1 MLKDV
6 RMDCQKGRDIISRSC
21 KNPLISLSDLPFQAG
36 DIWNAGVVRFEGKYL
51 MLFTVEELE
60 GYCSIYRA
68 DSADGEEFTIDAEPF
83 MVRQQ
88 SPPDAMY
95 ESVGIRDPRITPLNG
110 EFFIA
115 YVADGDHGLR
125 IALARTRDFR
135 SVERLGYLTQVDV
148 KNGVMFPRKI
158 GGRYALLKRP
168 DAGSSIWLSYSDDLE
183 FWGECTAVMTPR
195 GGFWDSTRIGA
206 SAPPIEIDEGWLLIY
221 YGERGTSAG
230 PLVRLG
236 AVVLDR
242 DDPSRVLA
250 RSNVPILSPRERY
263 ERIGDVPNV
272 VFSTG
277 VLLDDGILSVYYGA
291 SDSCICLGK
300 APLDVVVRACFNS
313 EREF

>member
-1 MLKDV
+1 
-6 RMDCQKGRDIISRSC
+6 MDRQTGRDIVARSR
-21 KNPLISLSDLPFQAG
+21 KNPLISLSDLPFRVG
-36 DIWNAGVVRFEGKYL
+36 DIWNAAVVRFQGKYL

-60 GYCSIYRA
+60 GYYSIYRA
-68 DSADGEEFTIDAEPF
+68 DSADGEEFTIVPEPF

-88 SPPDAMY
+88 SSPDAMY
-95 ESVGIRDPRITPLNG
+95 ESVGIRDPRITPIDG
-110 EFFIA
+110 EYFIT

-125 IALARTRDFR
+125 VALARTRDFR
-135 SVERLGYLTQVDV
+135 GVERLGYLTQVDV

-158 GGRYALLKRP
+158 GGKYVLLKRP

-183 FWGECTAVMTPR
+183 FWGGCTALMTPR
-195 GGFWDSTRIGA
+195 GGFWDSTRIGP
-206 SAPPIEIDEGWLLIY
+206 SAPPIEVAEGWLLIY
-221 YGERGTSAG
+221 YGEKGTNAG

-236 AVVLDR
+236 AAVLDR

-250 RSNVPILSPRERY
+250 RSNVPILAPREKY

-277 VLLDDGILSVYYGA
+277 VLLDNGILSVYYGA
-291 SDSCICLGK
+291 SDSCICLGT

-313 EREF
+313 GREF